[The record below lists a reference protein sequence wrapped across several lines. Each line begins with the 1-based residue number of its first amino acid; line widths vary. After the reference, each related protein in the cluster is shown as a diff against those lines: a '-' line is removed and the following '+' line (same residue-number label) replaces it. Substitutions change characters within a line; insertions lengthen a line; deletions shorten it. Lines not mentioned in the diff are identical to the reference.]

1 MSTERETANYWYKE
15 LVEGLRLIASEFDV
29 QERALPDFV
38 HLPDE
43 VLNAVD
49 LDTLSLVVELG
60 LVTQEQTEKIKELD
74 CALENIELPSNYE
87 AMIEDMKNGDSFNTL
102 RKMAHEVL
110 NSLGQTYKEP
120 ATSAVY
126 VKGS

>member
-1 MSTERETANYWYKE
+1 MSTDREIANYWYNE
-15 LVEGLRLIASEFDV
+15 LVEGLRLIASEFDI

-60 LVTQEQTEKIKELD
+60 LVTQEQIEKIKELD
-74 CALENIELPSNYE
+74 CALDNVVLPSDYE
-87 AMIEDMKNGDSFNTL
+87 AMIEDMKNGGSFNTL
-102 RKMAHEVL
+102 RKIAHGVL
-110 NSLGQTYKEP
+110 DSLGQSYKEP
-120 ATSAVY
+120 TVSAVY

>member
-1 MSTERETANYWYKE
+1 MSTERETANYWYKV

>member
-1 MSTERETANYWYKE
+1 MSTDRENANYWYNE

-60 LVTQEQTEKIKELD
+60 LVTQEQTEKIKQLD

-87 AMIEDMKNGDSFNTL
+87 AMIEDMKNGNSFNTL

-126 VKGS
+126 VKSS

>member
-1 MSTERETANYWYKE
+1 MSTDREIANYWYNE

-60 LVTQEQTEKIKELD
+60 LVTQEQLEKIKELD
-74 CALENIELPSNYE
+74 CALDNIVLPSDYE
-87 AMIEDMKNGDSFNTL
+87 AMIEDMRAGDNFNSL
-102 RKMAHEVL
+102 RKIAHEVL
-110 NSLGQTYKEP
+110 DSLGQSYKEP
-120 ATSAVY
+120 TTSAVY

>member
-1 MSTERETANYWYKE
+1 MSTDREIANYWYNE
-15 LVEGLRLIASEFDV
+15 LVEGLRLIASEFNV

-60 LVTQEQTEKIKELD
+60 LVTQEQLEKIKELD
-74 CALENIELPSNYE
+74 CALENIELPSDYE

-102 RKMAHEVL
+102 RKIAHEVL
-110 NSLGQTYKEP
+110 NSVGQAYKEP